1 MYLIVKQKQNVIR
14 KVDLIGVNALLI
26 GRDKSCQLELADS
39 QVSRLHAKITLQG
52 GILVLEDCGSRH
64 GVYVNGKKLT
74 APHNLQPRDEVKIG
88 GCDLILV
95 DDETGD
101 MPDADIAEESLLTT
115 DEFEHCSIL
124 YSGQTMNLKQ
134 RIHDAILRD
143 LNLGHIRSQDL
154 AQTDF
159 QLKLEK
165 SLQKILREY
174 NHEIPPGISLE
185 TFHDVLLDDLIHY
198 GPISPLLRMN
208 DIDEIMVNGADRVCI
223 ERKGLIYRT
232 GIRFFNEMH
241 LTSIIQ
247 RIVEQVGRHID
258 EVCPMVDARLPD
270 GSRVNAVIPPLSL
283 DGASLTIRKFAK
295 ERLTTNE
302 LIQYGTLSKP
312 MAVFLQKMIR
322 LRKSILISGGTGTG
336 KTTLLNVLSNFIPVN
351 ERLVTIEDSA
361 ELRLNHWNL
370 VRLESRM
377 ANVEG
382 RGHISIRDLVINSL
396 RMRPDRIIVGECRGE
411 EAWDMLQ
418 AMNTGHEGSM
428 TTIHANSP
436 RDALSRLENMVL
448 MAGFELPVSA
458 IREQIASSIDF
469 VVHLTRMPDGSR
481 KITQI
486 SEISGR
492 EGLIITMTDIFT
504 FQQQA
509 TTSEGKVT
517 GEFLPTGNI
526 PSCLVELRDR
536 GLDNFDFSIFKKINP
551 IYETGGESCKQH

>member
-1 MYLIVKQKQNVIR
+1 MYLIVKQNQ
-14 KVDLIGVNALLI
+14 KVLRTIDLNGMEALLI
-26 GRDKSCQLELADS
+26 GREKSCQLELADAM
-39 QVSRLHAKITLQG
+39 VSRLHAKIVRKNG
-52 GILVLEDCGSRH
+52 ELVLEDCGSRH
-64 GVYVNGKKLT
+64 GVFINGIRLT
-74 APHNLQPRDEVKIG
+74 APHKLTAGDDIKIG
-88 GCDLILV
+88 GCELKLV
-95 DDETGD
+95 DDDAGD
-101 MPDADIAEESLLTT
+101 ILDVTVAEESLLTT
-115 DEFEHCSIL
+115 DEFENCSIL
-124 YSGQTMNLKQ
+124 YSEQTMNLKQ

-143 LNLGHIRSQDL
+143 LNLGNIRSQDVVRN
-154 AQTDF
+154 DF
-159 QLKLEK
+159 RQKLEQ
-165 SLQKILREY
+165 SLQKILREF
-174 NHEIPPGISLE
+174 NHEIPHGISTE
-185 TFHDVLLDDLIHY
+185 TFHDALLDDLIYY
-198 GPISPLLRMN
+198 GPISPLLRMD

-232 GIRFFNEMH
+232 GIRFFNEQH
-241 LTSIIQ
+241 LVSIIQ

-258 EVCPMVDARLPD
+258 EVSPMVDARLPD
-270 GSRVNAVIPPLSL
+270 GSRVNAVIAPLSL

-295 ERLTTNE
+295 ERLTTSE

-382 RGHISIRDLVINSL
+382 RGLISIRDLVINSL
-396 RMRPDRIIVGECRGE
+396 RMRPDRIIVGECRGK

-428 TTIHANSP
+428 TTVHANSP
-436 RDALSRLENMVL
+436 RDALARLENMVL

-458 IREQIASSIDF
+458 IREQISSSIDF
-469 VVHLTRMPDGSR
+469 IVHLTRMPDGSR

-492 EGLIITMTDIFT
+492 EGMVITMQDIFT
-504 FQQQA
+504 FQQTAMQD
-509 TTSEGKVT
+509 GKVT
-517 GEFLPTGNI
+517 GEYLPTGNI
-526 PSCLVELRDR
+526 PTCLVELRDR
-536 GLDNFDFSIFKKINP
+536 GLDYFDFSIFQKKQSIN
-551 IYETGGESCKQH
+551 ETGGV